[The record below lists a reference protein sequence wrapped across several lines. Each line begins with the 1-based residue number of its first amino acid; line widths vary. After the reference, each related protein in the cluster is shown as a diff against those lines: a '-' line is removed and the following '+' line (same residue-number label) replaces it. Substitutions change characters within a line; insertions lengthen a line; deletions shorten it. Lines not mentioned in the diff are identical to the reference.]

1 MPEIAA
7 FMCSLANPLASN
19 GASRSVRAPGVCN
32 SVTCVVTGGLPIVEC
47 VGCYLAWFR
56 LLFFM
61 VRLHLVCFSGLHAS
75 ARGKQVVEWKE
86 KHAIHD
92 NEKVMARAL
101 L

>member
-1 MPEIAA
+1 
-7 FMCSLANPLASN
+7 
-19 GASRSVRAPGVCN
+19 
-32 SVTCVVTGGLPIVEC
+32 
-47 VGCYLAWFR
+47 
-56 LLFFM
+56 M